1 MKEIDGEQEEKMFS
15 RTIVSKEV
23 DQQSLY
29 SERPNEFRSRT
40 IEVRRKQVG
49 KIIVKKDTNAN
60 ERKSAAFSKSGQ
72 DESSFYKWKPAVE
85 GDREWN

>member
-15 RTIVSKEV
+15 RTIVTKEV
-23 DQQSLY
+23 DQQSIY

-49 KIIVKKDTNAN
+49 KIIVKK
-60 ERKSAAFSKSGQ
+60 
-72 DESSFYKWKPAVE
+72 
-85 GDREWN
+85 